1 MNEANGAGKCSTYFR
16 LPHAPE
22 PLLIKSRSRLRTKP
36 RFALSKSR
44 SRSVTQPKSRRKSD
58 TGNEPGS
65 CASEQKYPAPK
76 VGRSAGR
83 SPEWGGPG
91 HVATT
96 PRSVNACDYTSSSRR
111 FPPRS
116 EIAYAQLRLRRFV
129 AAARHGHFP
138 KSVEP
143 ASIGEHDVNKHEVL
157 RGKLARQSAKTRQRP
172 AIAAQL
178 RHAFRRPKFAVPS
191 TTRQ

>member
-143 ASIGEHDVNKHEVL
+143 ASIGEHDVNKHEV